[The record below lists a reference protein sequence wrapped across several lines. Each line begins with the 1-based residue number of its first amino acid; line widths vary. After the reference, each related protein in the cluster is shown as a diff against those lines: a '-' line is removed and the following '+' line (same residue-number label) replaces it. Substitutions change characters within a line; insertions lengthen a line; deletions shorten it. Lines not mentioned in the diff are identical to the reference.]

1 MIGRRGGR
9 RGRGGRRR
17 LGVRGLGGVGLLVG
31 LLGVVLVGAV
41 GGGLVHLALAL
52 GRAVVRVVEARALEV
67 HGDGV
72 EDARHRRAALLALRD
87 GSVGDLLHHL
97 EQVPVLAAKLVDR
110 HGCAEYRCALGRDSG
125 YPGRMSDLWSFR
137 DDVGADRADLDGM
150 TVEAVD
156 GSVGSVQDVIS
167 DVDGAYVLV
176 DTGPPI
182 LGKTVFLPAGLVT
195 AIDVDNASIRVDRTK
210 DEIKGAPDFDAGLG
224 KDPAYRDA
232 IARHYAA

>member
-1 MIGRRGGR
+1 MAAPSIG
-9 RGRGGRRR
+9 
-17 LGVRGLGGVGLLVG
+17 
-31 LLGVVLVGAV
+31 AT
-41 GGGLVHLALAL
+41 
-52 GRAVVRVVEARALEV
+52 
-67 HGDGV
+67 
-72 EDARHRRAALLALRD
+72 
-87 GSVGDLLHHL
+87 
-97 EQVPVLAAKLVDR
+97 LAAI
-110 HGCAEYRCALGRDSG
+110 
-125 YPGRMSDLWSFR
+125 PGINAPMADLWNFR

-167 DVDGAYVLV
+167 DVDGAYLLV

-224 KDPAYRDA
+224 KDPAYREA
-232 IARHYAA
+232 IARHYGA